1 MRLWPTLTAIAT
13 GITHGRRIVVR
24 VVSTYARRN
33 PVALFYLL
41 YFTLLLV
48 CLVTFLIYLYRT

>member
-1 MRLWPTLTAIAT
+1 MPMLTAFVT
-13 GITHGRRIVVR
+13 GITRGLRTVMR

-41 YFTLLLV
+41 YFALLLA
-48 CLVTFLIYLYRT
+48 CLVMFLTYLYRT